1 MKTIRAIAATAAM
14 VSASFAAQAELVN
27 ISSTGQHTASE
38 NAIACTIVD
47 TGTTLISGGVL
58 LVFFAEG
65 SGSGNP
71 NIRVW
76 SLNRSY
82 MATNDNW
89 MDGFDLTINGATR
102 HINLADFNSADPL
115 YYPTLLRAPRRPTDA
130 AVLVAGIR
138 GEAFCA
144 ESYDSSGLGTPQ
156 RVSISSTDMN
166 AIIFKSMQVK
176 ESIANDGDSSKAAVG
191 IEALK

>member
-1 MKTIRAIAATAAM
+1 MKTIRAIAATASM
-14 VSASFAAQAELVN
+14 ISASFAAQAELVN
-27 ISSTGQHTASE
+27 ISSVGQHTASE

-47 TGTTLISGGVL
+47 TGTTPINGAVL

-65 SGSGNP
+65 NGAGNP

-82 MATNDNW
+82 VATNENW
-89 MDGFDLTINGATR
+89 MDGVDVTSNGATQ
-102 HINLADFNSADPL
+102 HINLADVYPQDPL
-115 YYPTLLRAPRRPTDA
+115 YYPSLLRAPYRPTDA
-130 AVLVAGIR
+130 AVFVAGLR

-176 ESIANDGDSSKAAVG
+176 ESIANDGDSSKAAAG
-191 IEALK
+191 IDALK